1 MMGGFI
7 GVFLGY
13 GIYMVWDYHTHPV
26 LYAVQSAPW
35 YTGILVYGVF
45 TLAVLLVCL
54 VLKAVIKRGGAK
66 TDEI

>member
-1 MMGGFI
+1 
-7 GVFLGY
+7 
-13 GIYMVWDYHTHPV
+13 MVWDYHTHPV

-35 YTGILVYGVF
+35 YTGILVYGAF

-54 VLKAVIKRGGAK
+54 VLKAVIKCGGAK